1 MIACFHRLMLIFSML
16 LTSILLVNLCGC
28 SRFSGFVMNESGQK
42 FFERGNYAM
51 ARHEFRKAVMDRPR
65 NPNYIYNLAAAS
77 HKLGD
82 FAAAECLYH
91 QALSLNMTH
100 QPSYHGLASLML
112 DQGRHDEAEHLL
124 TTWAGAQPYLAEP
137 HIELAWFQRTQ
148 GDIFSA
154 EQSLCQ
160 ALAINPRNPRALA
173 QLGQVYEE
181 QGRGHEALALYQRS
195 LRVNGFQPQVRSRM
209 IALRERMPRHS
220 QGTTL
225 ASLPSYNA
233 IYGNRRMHTN
243 LGYNPFPQDQYG
255 FVDEQFGQ
263 AYPAE
268 IGWPQHAAHVMP
280 GQGEFTAQSFA
291 GSPAFTGQM
300 AGQPPIANQTI
311 PMIASSWNAQGSPF
325 PMGSVPN
332 TAALPQFSG
341 TSTGFPQQGYVIPD
355 HYGQSG
361 FEAYGSAS
369 PQLASP
375 QFGAP
380 QYGTQ
385 SFGAPQFGSPQF
397 ATPQFSPQPTYSA
410 GPWQSVPGGWTP
422 ATNMPTQ
429 PMSPQYM
436 PTPAVSHSFGQ
447 QPYVPQMSHALPA
460 F

>member
-1 MIACFHRLMLIFSML
+1 MIACFHRLMLVVSML

-42 FFERGNYAM
+42 FYQRGNYAM

-77 HKLGD
+77 QKLGD

-91 QALSLNMTH
+91 QALSLNMAH
-100 QPSYHGLASLML
+100 QPSYHGLATLL
-112 DQGRHDEAEHLL
+112 LEQGRHDEAEHLL

-137 HIELAWFQRTQ
+137 HVELAWFQRTQ
-148 GDIFSA
+148 GDVVSA
-154 EQSLCQ
+154 EHSLQQ
-160 ALAINPRNPRALA
+160 ALAINPRNARAMA

-195 LRVNGFQPQVRSRM
+195 LFVNGYQPQVRSRM

-233 IYGNRRMHTN
+233 IYGNRGMHAN
-243 LGYNPFPQDQYG
+243 LGYNPFPHDQYG
-255 FVDEQFGQ
+255 FVDEQFGH
-263 AYPAE
+263 AYPSE
-268 IGWPQHAAHVMP
+268 IGWPQHAAHVLP
-280 GQGEFTAQSFA
+280 GQAGFTTQAFS
-291 GSPAFTGQM
+291 GSPAFSGQMTGQM
-300 AGQPPIANQTI
+300 PYAEQSI
-311 PMIASSWNAQGSPF
+311 PMTAGSWNSPGGSF
-325 PMGSVPN
+325 PTS
-332 TAALPQFSG
+332 AALPQFSG
-341 TSTGFPQQGYVIPD
+341 MSNGFSPQGYVIPD

-397 ATPQFSPQPTYSA
+397 GTPQFSPQPTYSA
-410 GPWQSVPGGWTP
+410 GPWQSVPNGWTP
-422 ATNMPTQ
+422 ATNMPTHSM
-429 PMSPQYM
+429 PPQYM
-436 PTPAVSHSFGQ
+436 PSPAMSQSFGQ
-447 QPYVPQMSHALPA
+447 QPYVPHMSQALPA